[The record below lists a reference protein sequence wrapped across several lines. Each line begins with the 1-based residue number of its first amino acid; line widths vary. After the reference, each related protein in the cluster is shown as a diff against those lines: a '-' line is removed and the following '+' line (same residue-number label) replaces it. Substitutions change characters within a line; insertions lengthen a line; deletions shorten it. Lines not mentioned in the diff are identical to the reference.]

1 MLSANKIEE
10 IKEQAF
16 LGLPSS
22 LDNICK
28 VYPLK
33 IPEIVE
39 MGTITYNG
47 KLGLLLLTEVDIVNI
62 IKEKTGEEI
71 PIEDIH
77 PLEYLIQSA
86 ALDDMFLLELKSI
99 FSTFLKED
107 IKVLPKINAILVGN
121 PLEKR
126 LITNENFQDL
136 QDILRIQN
144 KKEAKEPPPKNESAG
159 ERKMRLLREKVA
171 AVKKKQAQKNGQ
183 EQSLVE
189 LLEIAQTF
197 GIDIQNCTLYSFYSL
212 IRRAQLKEKWDQD
225 IQMLC
230 AGADSNKL
238 KTKYWG
244 ESLKNDE

>member
-33 IPEIVE
+33 SPEIVE

-107 IKVLPKINAILVGN
+107 IKVLPKINAILIGN

-126 LITNENFQDL
+126 LITNDKIF
-136 QDILRIQN
+136 
-144 KKEAKEPPPKNESAG
+144 
-159 ERKMRLLREKVA
+159 
-171 AVKKKQAQKNGQ
+171 
-183 EQSLVE
+183 
-189 LLEIAQTF
+189 
-197 GIDIQNCTLYSFYSL
+197 
-212 IRRAQLKEKWDQD
+212 
-225 IQMLC
+225 
-230 AGADSNKL
+230 
-238 KTKYWG
+238 
-244 ESLKNDE
+244 